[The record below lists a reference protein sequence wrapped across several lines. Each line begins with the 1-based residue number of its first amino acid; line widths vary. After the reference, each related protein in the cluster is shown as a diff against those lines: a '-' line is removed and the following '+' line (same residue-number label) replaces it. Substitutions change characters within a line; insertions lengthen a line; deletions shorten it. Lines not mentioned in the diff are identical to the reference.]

1 MWQRVDES
9 SQKREWVWRE
19 SDEWEVAWR
28 EGREREFR
36 AYALVMRITYKTI
49 QAIRCKW
56 WEEWDSRIER
66 QKMLRED
73 GSEIEREKGESEE
86 RVRRRELKECEEEK
100 MEREYVATWVVWERA
115 ELLMWDV
122 RETERRDIE
131 LMRRF
136 ERVAREMERV

>member
-1 MWQRVDES
+1 MCV
-9 SQKREWVWRE
+9 
-19 SDEWEVAWR
+19 
-28 EGREREFR
+28 
-36 AYALVMRITYKTI
+36 Y
-49 QAIRCKW
+49 CKW

-122 RETERRDIE
+122 RETERY
-131 LMRRF
+131 
-136 ERVAREMERV
+136 RVDEKV